1 MEKSFISNSI
11 EAQKQPEGGRG
22 IELYEE
28 VLGFKRE
35 DLNNKVILDL
45 GAGPEL
51 KLAKE
56 LHEQHI
62 NAQVVELS
70 PDFIQKSYRK
80 TALKHKDADTHVVAG
95 LGQNLPFKTEGFD
108 YVLMLHVLD
117 HLPHTEYGNEKVSE
131 EVRNMLPDVFLEIA
145 RVLKPNGTAYIGPA
159 RRLTESTLK
168 ANPDFIEALRK
179 LHVSISFEDFSTKN
193 YTQQSVYD
201 DHTGMRVGTIGYKRI
216 KMTKES

>member
-1 MEKSFISNSI
+1 MEKSFIPNSI

-22 IELYEE
+22 VELYEE

-45 GAGPEL
+45 GAGPQL

-56 LHEQHI
+56 LHKQGI
-62 NAQVVELS
+62 NAEIIEVS
-70 PDFIQKSYRK
+70 PDFTQRNHRKS
-80 TALKHKDADTHVVAG
+80 ALKHKDENTHLVAG
-95 LGQNLPFKTEGFD
+95 LGQSLPFKAECFD

-117 HLPHTEYGNEKVSE
+117 HLPHVEYDNDKVPD

-145 RVLKPNGTAYIGPA
+145 RVLKPKGIAYVGPA
-159 RRLTESTLK
+159 MRLTESILK
-168 ANPDFIEALRK
+168 AKQDFVEDLKK
-179 LHVSISFEDFSTKN
+179 LHVSISFEDFLTKN
-193 YTQQSVYD
+193 YTTQSVYD

-216 KMTKES
+216 KMIKES